1 MKKTIL
7 TILLGIMALTA
18 NAQFLFRIN
27 GGEQEKPSY
36 MLGTIH
42 TLHDTVLDYT
52 PEYTEAEAQCQQFY
66 TEFDISDQ
74 GNMDELNRTGQQL
87 MQLPEGKTIFDV
99 LSKEQGEALDARMF
113 KVAHV
118 HLTDSAMKTLLNFQP
133 ILFTTMLTVCM
144 TQEAMKHG
152 PKSNS
157 QSALIDVTCILRAKL
172 RGMEMGQL
180 DEALYQD
187 SIAKVQEQMLKNM
200 DVQVDSLMSIVNNY
214 DQRLQT
220 AINEMK
226 VLKQSV
232 TYWCLNDYKSFANMD
247 FWKKSVASNPVLF
260 QKRNEKWLPRMK
272 DAMQKAPT
280 MFVFGAGHLIG
291 KHGVIQLLR
300 DAGYTVEQMKVKQ

>member
-1 MKKTIL
+1 MKKKTIL

-18 NAQFLFRIN
+18 NAQFLFRIS
-27 GGEQEKPSY
+27 GGGQEKPSY

-42 TLHDTVLDYT
+42 TLHGAVLDYT

-87 MQLPEGKTIFDV
+87 MLLPEGKTIFDV
-99 LSKEQGEALDARMF
+99 LSKEQGEALDSRMF
-113 KVAHV
+113 EVVHV
-118 HLTDSAMKTLLNFQP
+118 HLTDSAMKPLLNFQP
-133 ILFTTMLTVCM
+133 MLFTVMLTTYM
-144 TQEAMKHG
+144 TQEALKYG

-157 QSALIDVTCILRAKL
+157 QSAPIDVTCILRAKL

-180 DEALYQD
+180 DEVLYQD
-187 SIAKVQEQMLKNM
+187 SIAKVQEQLMKNM
-200 DVQVDSLMSIVNNY
+200 DAQVDSLMSIVNNY
-214 DQRLQT
+214 DQRLKAT
-220 AINEMK
+220 IDEME

-232 TYWCLNDYKSFANMD
+232 TYWCLKNYKSFANMD
-247 FWKKSVASNPVLF
+247 FWKKSLASNPALF

-291 KHGVIQLLR
+291 EHGVIQLLR
-300 DAGYTVEQMKVKQ
+300 GAGYTVEQVKGK